1 MGCATLFDTGNA
13 IGFAAQQQNN
23 SVEMTC
29 LIRISSCRQ
38 RQPPAGSVFNIRK
51 VELFWNS
58 SSRGRRPPHS
68 LKSLSITDNHDH
80 GSLCILGPALIQRAN
95 CTSR

>member
-1 MGCATLFDTGNA
+1 MMGCATLFDTGNA

-29 LIRISSCRQ
+29 LIRISSC
-38 RQPPAGSVFNIRK
+38 SVFNIGK

-58 SSRGRRPPHS
+58 SSRGLRPPHS